1 MIMQKRR
8 RYNDAAWKKAR
19 RLILERDGHA
29 CQVKGVNCTGLATQV
44 DHIVPL
50 QQGGAYLDPANL
62 RASCRRCNVARGNR
76 SRNRDGWK
84 DGKARIILV
93 VGPPGAGK
101 SSLVEAEAGPADVV
115 IDYDRLLDA
124 LGPAI
129 PRGGDQRHDVTMA
142 ARNAVLSKV
151 RRGDVNAE
159 RIWIISTNARAEDL
173 FPHHEVRLVDPGRD
187 QVVAQAG
194 AAGRPPSF
202 VAVIDAWYAQRS
214 GQMDVAPSREW

>member
-1 MIMQKRR
+1 MQNRR
-8 RYNDAAWKKAR
+8 RKYNDAAWKRVR
-19 RLILERDGHA
+19 RVVLERDGYV
-29 CQVKGVNCTGLATQV
+29 CQVRGANCTGVADQV

-50 QQGGAYLDPANL
+50 HAGGSYLEPTNL

-76 SRNRDGWK
+76 ARSRDGWK
-84 DGKARIILV
+84 TGKARIVLV

-115 IDYDRLLDA
+115 VDYDRLLDA

-142 ARNAVLSKV
+142 ARNAVLSKI
-151 RRGDVNAE
+151 RKGDVDAE
-159 RIWIISTNARAEDL
+159 TIWIISTNPLAEDL

-202 VAVIDAWYAQRS
+202 VAVIDDWYAKRS
-214 GQMDVAPSREW
+214 SRMDGSPSREW